1 MGRAINSLTRESI
14 SSTPLKFRYEV
25 TYGSASLGDYGI
37 TTGSGVY
44 YPYRVNMSSQQMEE
58 MNRYRVVKQ
67 LYYNVA
73 ITGSMGTA
81 SFYDPMW
88 QSTAASGSG
97 VETVYKF
104 PTSTGSVITVFCVP
118 SSQFGEN
125 ISRKSFVLSSSAY
138 YIVDDG
144 NGNIIDYKNSNTH
157 VGNIFYSQGI
167 AVITNVSYSTDISN
181 YLDTQN
187 YFDIQTQNNDDILI

>member
-1 MGRAINSLTRESI
+1 MGRAKNSLTRESI
-14 SSTPLKFRYEV
+14 SSTPLKFRYAV
-25 TYGSASLGDYGI
+25 TYESSSLGSYGI
-37 TTGSGVY
+37 TTGSGINWNY
-44 YPYRVNMSSQQMEE
+44 AVNMSPQRMEE
-58 MNRYRVVKQ
+58 MNVYRLVRQ
-67 LYYNVA
+67 LYYQVS

-97 VETVYKF
+97 VETVYQF
-104 PTSTGSVITVFCVP
+104 PTQTGSIVTVFCIP

-125 ISRKSFVLSSSAY
+125 VSRNSFILSSSAY
-138 YIVDDG
+138 YIADDG

-167 AVITNVSYSTDISN
+167 AVVTNVSYSSDLNN